1 MEDSHSPE
9 EQTKGALSPEEQT
22 EGASSSE
29 EQFGGTFSPV
39 LFQNDDHDTRSGDEE
54 TSEAPRKFKSMVDI
68 MERAPRVELDEA
80 AQAIEASAL
89 DGVDLMEE
97 EYQVLNRYGSGHR
110 RNDGFYIGKTS
121 EKLHPIENPE
131 DIIVQSAGLMMHT
144 LFSEPMLLIL
154 TDPRTDHP
162 GNSIFELMSFFPYTT
177 DSFVLT
183 WILCV
188 PVCCRPLRKVDTFL
202 FLNILNQLTKVVQL
216 VKLEKDP
223 CAAFCFDHRSQI
235 TLDDANDVGMIQEAD
250 TAVCISGFQIM
261 QFMTA
266 QFRFLERLLMF
277 METEAINE

>member
-1 MEDSHSPE
+1 MIILKL
-9 EQTKGALSPEEQT
+9 EQGFLQLLTPQTFKSIYKPNGFGSSVASRRRERYQIRISLLTKKSR
-22 EGASSSE
+22 SE
-29 EQFGGTFSPV
+29 EV
-39 LFQNDDHDTRSGDEE
+39 
-54 TSEAPRKFKSMVDI
+54 V
-68 MERAPRVELDEA
+68 
-80 AQAIEASAL
+80 ASAA
-89 DGVDLMEE
+89 DSEIIT
-97 EYQVLNRYGSGHR
+97 
-110 RNDGFYIGKTS
+110 GFYIGKTS

-188 PVCCRPLRKVDTFL
+188 PVCCRPLRKE
-202 FLNILNQLTKVVQL
+202 NILNQLTKVVQL

>member
-1 MEDSHSPE
+1 LTD
-9 EQTKGALSPEEQT
+9 L
-22 EGASSSE
+22 
-29 EQFGGTFSPV
+29 
-39 LFQNDDHDTRSGDEE
+39 
-54 TSEAPRKFKSMVDI
+54 
-68 MERAPRVELDEA
+68 A
-80 AQAIEASAL
+80 AAL